1 MPNATFAEIKSTCFI
16 SEHNWDHALGA
27 VLVLVVSHMNGRV
40 SHKVSISKKPFVL
53 IEDMFILE
61 KAISYFC
68 TGRSALK
75 RI

>member
-27 VLVLVVSHMNGRV
+27 VLVSVVSHMNGRV

-61 KAISYFC
+61 KATSYFC

>member
-1 MPNATFAEIKSTCFI
+1 MPKASFAESESTCLI
-16 SEHNWDHALGA
+16 SGQNWDHALSA
-27 VLVLVVSHMNGRV
+27 VLALFESHMSGRV
-40 SHKVSISKKPFVL
+40 SRKVSISKKPFVL

-61 KAISYFC
+61 TATSYFC